1 MMKNMRETF
10 VILKGQT
17 PPALL
22 AAVMV
27 LPVLMVFTG
36 CTKKSSAEGSAKE
49 SLPLTIIYTSNVV
62 GAPVV
67 TLAKEKHY
75 FEEEGLKPEY
85 IILSSGAIEALS
97 IGKADVM
104 LNGLVPPL
112 SFAAQKADV
121 KIIGG
126 SISGGN
132 LVITKPE
139 NAAKYARLE
148 DWKGARLG
156 TVRLSTSEM
165 VSRYALGQIGFN
177 MDAGADNQDIIFVEI
192 ENYPNIVEGVRKG
205 QVDIGFV
212 SFEYQQPVRD
222 LGLTILFPMTDMYE
236 NYVCCRQTAN
246 KTALADKRDAFVAFY
261 RAQIRAYKDYYE
273 QHEETVSLL
282 SKLSSQEPEYVSNL
296 LYNTEFS
303 AGRTFHPDP
312 DYKRVKPVYD
322 TLLQYNY
329 IPAGV
334 PFEDTMDCTVYRDA
348 LKDIL
353 ARYPNDAVYQRMAR
367 EFEENNNISL

>member
-1 MMKNMRETF
+1 MKKLAENF
-10 VILKGQT
+10 VIVKGRILT
-17 PPALL
+17 ALF

-27 LPVLMVFTG
+27 SAVFTG
-36 CTKKSSAEGSAKE
+36 CSKKSSAGETAKE

-85 IILSSGAIEALS
+85 IILNSGAIEALS

-121 KIIGG
+121 KIVGG

-139 NAAKYARLE
+139 NAVKYARLE

-165 VSRYALGQIGFN
+165 VSRYALGQLGFN
-177 MDAGADNQDIIFVEI
+177 MDAGSDNQDIIFVEI

-212 SFEYQQPVRD
+212 SFEYQQPARD
-222 LGLTILFPMTDMYE
+222 LGLSILFPMTDMYE

-246 KTALADKRDAFVAFY
+246 KTSLVQKRDAFVAFY

-273 QHEETVSLL
+273 QHDETIALL
-282 SKLSSQEPEYVSNL
+282 TKLSSQEPEYVQNL

-334 PFEDTMDCTVYRDA
+334 PFEDTIDCTVYRDA

-353 ARYPNDAVYQRMAR
+353 ARYPGEPIYKRMAQ
-367 EFEENNNISL
+367 EFEANNNISL

>member
-1 MMKNMRETF
+1 MMKNAEKN
-10 VILKGQT
+10 VKGIFRT
-17 PPALL
+17 AAGLVLSALFAVALL
-22 AAVMV
+22 
-27 LPVLMVFTG
+27 LPLLTA
-36 CTKKSSAEGSAKE
+36 CSKKSSGE

-67 TLAKEKHY
+67 TLAKEKRY

-85 IILSSGAIEALS
+85 IILNSGAIEALS

-139 NAAKYARLE
+139 NAARYARIE

-177 MDAGADNQDIIFVEI
+177 MDAESDNQDITFVEI
-192 ENYPNIVEGVRKG
+192 ENYPNIIEGVRKD

-212 SFEYQQPVRD
+212 SFEYQQPARD
-222 LGLTILFPMTDMYE
+222 LGLAILFPMTDMYE

-246 KTALADKRDAFVAFY
+246 ATSLVNKRDAFVAFY

-273 QHEETVSLL
+273 QHEETISLL

-312 DYKRVKPVYD
+312 DFKRVKPVYD

-334 PFEDTMDCTVYRDA
+334 PIETIMDCTVYQDA
-348 LKDIL
+348 LKEIL
-353 ARYPNDAVYQRMAR
+353 ARYPDEAVYKRMAR
-367 EFEENNNISL
+367 EFEDNNVNL